1 MKKVPTPANSTLITD
16 CLFLLLLSL
25 FIHVKSGSGIVT
37 PPRPQP
43 PCPSVPPVLQR
54 IDMIWQL
61 KEHCC
66 THYSHQDQDGLSI
79 DPHRSPQKNL
89 VRQRMAGTAL
99 KNARCMPSKHPLS
112 SNPLHESSKGQLI
125 SEANFKVFT

>member
-1 MKKVPTPANSTLITD
+1 MQTTLTP
-16 CLFLLLLSL
+16 LLYLMGKGGAGGRL
-25 FIHVKSGSGIVT
+25 
-37 PPRPQP
+37 QP
-43 PCPSVPPVLQR
+43 PCPSIPPALQR

-112 SNPLHESSKGQLI
+112 SNPLHETSNPFAYFHSTEQ
-125 SEANFKVFT
+125 

>member
-1 MKKVPTPANSTLITD
+1 MKNVPTPANSTLITD
-16 CLFLLLLSL
+16 CFFLLLLSL

-37 PPRPQP
+37 PLQP
-43 PCPSVPPVLQR
+43 PCPSVLPVLQR

-112 SNPLHESSKGQLI
+112 SNPLHETSSNPFAYFHSTVQ
-125 SEANFKVFT
+125 